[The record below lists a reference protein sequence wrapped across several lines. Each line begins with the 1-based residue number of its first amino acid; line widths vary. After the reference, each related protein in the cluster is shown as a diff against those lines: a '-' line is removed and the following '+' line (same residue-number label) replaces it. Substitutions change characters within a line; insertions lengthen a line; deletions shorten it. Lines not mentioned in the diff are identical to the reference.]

1 MRLGAT
7 TTATP
12 PFGKG
17 GWGGLRSGPDQTT
30 PGQVSPGPLLGKGV
44 SLRDRSRGI
53 ATLALSSP
61 VLALSLLSAPLP
73 ASADPWATTWDAA
86 LYAYPEI
93 RGLADDSVLNPGN
106 LIARLPETLVTGEAR
121 LNLRAESR
129 TFRLA
134 LRPILSVQDTS
145 RDSHREAYL
154 AQWQARALLDDAWA
168 VSLGREV
175 FNWGP
180 AQFRSPS
187 SPFYFDNARSNP
199 LRELSG
205 VDAAKLAWTP
215 SRQGSAS
222 LAYVR
227 DRGHDATAADP
238 WRDTWLMKADLRGDD
253 WAAGLALVQPTVGG
267 LFAGAHLQKTLDEAW
282 LVYGELSSSTRAN
295 VLVSPANSALPFSLA
310 IESPRRA
317 TGLVGA
323 TRTFENGHSLTLEYL
338 HDGHGYS
345 HAESRAFFA
354 RAASGL
360 PAAGLALA
368 NTPRLLNRNY
378 LHVVLQS
385 NLLEGDDYW
394 RLMLSRNLDDGSHQ
408 WAGYGEHAVNGH
420 LSLFALASLHTG
432 GPRRESASLLERSL
446 TLGLRLALP

>member
-7 TTATP
+7 TTATS

-17 GWGGLRSGPDQTT
+17 GWGGIRSGLDQTT
-30 PGQVSPGPLLGKGV
+30 PGKISPGPPLGKGGRPV
-44 SLRDRSRGI
+44 DRLRAI
-53 ATLALSSP
+53 ATLTISRPIFALF
-61 VLALSLLSAPLP
+61 LLSTSLP
-73 ASADPWATTWDAA
+73 AHADPWATTWDAA

-93 RGLADDSVLNPGN
+93 RGLAEDSVLNPGN
-106 LIARLPETLVTGEAR
+106 QIARLPDTLFTGEAR
-121 LNLRAESR
+121 LNLRAETR

-145 RDSHREAYL
+145 RDSSREAYL

-175 FNWGP
+175 MNWGP

-215 SRQGSAS
+215 SRQGSVS
-222 LAYVR
+222 LAFVR

-238 WRDTWLMKADLRGDD
+238 WRNTWLMKADLRGDD
-253 WAAGLALVQPTVGG
+253 WAAGLALAQPTDGG
-267 LFAGAHLQKTLDEAW
+267 LFAGAHFQKTLDEAW
-282 LVYGELSSSTRAN
+282 LMYGELSSSTQAN
-295 VLVSPANSALPFSLA
+295 VLVSPANPALPFSLA
-310 IESPRRA
+310 AQAPRRA

-338 HDGHGYS
+338 HDGHGYNR
-345 HAESRAFFA
+345 AESRAFFA
-354 RAASGL
+354 RAAAGL

-368 NTPRLLNRNY
+368 NAPRLLNRNY

-394 RLMLSRNLDDGSHQ
+394 RLMLSHNLDDGSHQ

-420 LSLFALASLHTG
+420 LSLFVLASLNTG
-432 GPRRESASLLERSL
+432 GPRREFAGLLERSL

>member
-1 MRLGAT
+1 MRPGAT

-12 PFGKG
+12 PFGTG
-17 GWGGLRSGPDQTT
+17 GRGGIWGRITQAT
-30 PGQVSPGPLLGKGV
+30 PGKIPPGPPLGKGG
-44 SLRDRSRGI
+44 SLCDRFRII
-53 ATLALSSP
+53 ATLAIPGPLI
-61 VLALSLLSAPLP
+61 AISLLAAPLP
-73 ASADPWATTWDAA
+73 AQADPWATTWDAA
-86 LYAYPEI
+86 LYAYAEV
-93 RGLADDSVLNPGN
+93 RSLAEDSILNPGN
-106 LIARLPETLVTGEAR
+106 QLARLPDTLFTGEAR
-121 LNLRAESR
+121 LNLRAETR

-134 LRPILSVQDTS
+134 LRPILSVQDTNQ
-145 RDSHREAYL
+145 DSHREAYL
-154 AQWQARALLDDAWA
+154 AQWQARALLDEAWA

-175 FNWGP
+175 MNWGP

-222 LAYVR
+222 LAYMR

-253 WAAGLALVQPTVGG
+253 WAAGLALAQPTDGG
-267 LFAGAHLQKTLDEAW
+267 LFAGAHFQKTLDEAW
-282 LVYGELSSSTRAN
+282 LMYGELSSSTQAN
-295 VLVSPANSALPFSLA
+295 VLVSPANPALPFSLA
-310 IESPRRA
+310 AQAPRRA

-338 HDGHGYS
+338 HDGHGFS
-345 HAESRAFFA
+345 RAESRAFFA
-354 RAASGL
+354 RAAAGL

-368 NTPRLLNRNY
+368 NAPRLLNRNY

-408 WAGYGEHAVNGH
+408 WAAYGEHAVNGH
-420 LSLFALASLHTG
+420 LSLFALASLNTG
-432 GPRRESASLLERSL
+432 GPWREFASLLERSV